1 MFFIILRVEIE
12 FKPLKKSK
20 LRKTMKKLANG
31 LLALGLFFTIGL
43 AAANAQ
49 EVTDQDLRN
58 YAIIELAKNSIID
71 GISPM
76 VNELIEKQEGM
87 TGQRFQELQGTN
99 GDQAKLA
106 AIEAQDWEIQFLNL
120 VNKQI
125 DKKKKAA
132 TDVVKLLAAN
142 AMGAAAYKATKSAIA
157 SNPDV
162 KAKFEG
168 YLASIQ

>member
-1 MFFIILRVEIE
+1 MR
-12 FKPLKKSK
+12 K
-20 LRKTMKKLANG
+20 LTNG
-31 LLALGLFFTIGL
+31 LLALGLLIAVGFTTV
-43 AAANAQ
+43 NAQ

-99 GDQAKLA
+99 GDKAKLT

-125 DKKKKAA
+125 DKKKDAA
-132 TDVVKLLAAN
+132 TEVVKLLASN
-142 AMGAAAYKATKSAIA
+142 AMGAAAYKATKAA
-157 SNPDV
+157 VTSNPDM

-168 YLASIQ
+168 YLASLQ

>member
-1 MFFIILRVEIE
+1 MR
-12 FKPLKKSK
+12 K
-20 LRKTMKKLANG
+20 LTNG
-31 LLALGLFFTIGL
+31 LLALGLLIAVGFTTV
-43 AAANAQ
+43 NAQ

-87 TGQRFQELQGTN
+87 TGQRFQELQGTD
-99 GDQAKLA
+99 GDKAKLT
-106 AIEAQDWEIQFLNL
+106 AIEAQDWEIKFLDL

-125 DKKKKAA
+125 DKKKDAA
-132 TDVVKLLAAN
+132 TEVVKLLASN
-142 AMGAAAYKATKSAIA
+142 AMGAAAYKATKAA
-157 SNPDV
+157 VTSNPDM

-168 YLASIQ
+168 YLASLQ